1 LKTGILEN
9 EKAQTKVNTD
19 NNLEVGERIRL
30 LRINQKRTLQEV
42 ADSCDLSKSMISK
55 IENNKTIPSVAT
67 LVKIASTLGTTISDL
82 LEQDGWNKAI
92 VTSRKEAVE
101 KLVKTEKGYLIFP
114 YASEYHQ
121 KKMQP
126 FLFVARKGEVIPH
139 QLSHDGEEFVFV
151 VEGEMK
157 MQVGDTEYILKT
169 GDSLYF
175 NALQKHGIIPITD
188 EVTYIDIFV

>member
-1 LKTGILEN
+1 MNTGILEN
-9 EKAQTKVNTD
+9 ENTHTKINTG
-19 NNLEVGERIRL
+19 NNLEVGERIRM

-42 ADSCDLSKSMISK
+42 ADNCDLSKSMISK

-67 LVKIASTLGTTISDL
+67 LVKIASTLGTTISGL

-126 FLFVARKGEVIPH
+126 FLFVARKGEVVPH

-151 VEGEMK
+151 VEGTMK
-157 MQVGDTEYILKT
+157 MQVGDTEHLLKT

-175 NALQKHGIIPITD
+175 NALQKHGILPITD

>member
-1 LKTGILEN
+1 MNTGILEN
-9 EKAQTKVNTD
+9 ENTHTKINTG
-19 NNLEVGERIRL
+19 NNLEVGERIRM

-42 ADSCDLSKSMISK
+42 ADNCDLSKSMISK

-67 LVKIASTLGTTISDL
+67 LVKIASTLGTTISGL

-126 FLFVARKGEVIPH
+126 FLFVAHKGEVIPH

-151 VEGEMK
+151 VEGTMK

>member
-1 LKTGILEN
+1 MNTGILEN
-9 EKAQTKVNTD
+9 EKAQTTVNTD

-42 ADSCDLSKSMISK
+42 ADNCDLSKSMISK

-67 LVKIASTLGTTISDL
+67 LVKIASTLGTTISGL

-175 NALQKHGIIPITD
+175 NALQKHGIIPITE

>member
-1 LKTGILEN
+1 MNTGILEN

-19 NNLEVGERIRL
+19 NNLEVGERIRM
-30 LRINQKRTLQEV
+30 LRISQKRTLQEV

-67 LVKIASTLGTTISDL
+67 LVKIASTLGTTISGL
-82 LEQDGWNKAI
+82 LEQHGWNKAI

-101 KLVKTEKGYLIFP
+101 KLVKTEKGYMIFP

-175 NALQKHGIIPITD
+175 NALQKHGIIPITN
-188 EVTYIDIFV
+188 EVSYIDIFV